1 VQLWKVAAAVFKSEL
16 YRLLRLN
23 PPTDDDLAEDGD
35 WPAGYVH
42 IPKGTPAEWVR
53 QLTAE
58 HLMVTKTRQGFQKLE
73 WQQIRE
79 RNEALDCRVYARAA
93 AWLMGIDR
101 WDDRRWEQLEE
112 QLRPGKTEAAP
123 AGVPNRPP
131 QQQVTRRQSDWMGN
145 GRRGKWF

>member
-1 VQLWKVAAAVFKSEL
+1 VAAAVFKSEL

-23 PPTDDDLAEDGD
+23 PPTDDDLAEDGE

-42 IPKGTPAEWVR
+42 IPKGTPAEWFR

-101 WDDRRWEQLEE
+101 WDERRWEQLEE
-112 QLRPGKTEAAP
+112 QLRPGRIEAAP

-131 QQQVTRRQSDWMGN
+131 QKQASRRQSDWMGN